1 MRKLTR
7 KSLDELAKTL
17 PAIEESLQMSY
28 VGGGNGT
35 SASPYT
41 QAEFDSMVSSG
52 TWNGGYVED
61 WGYTGDETYIYGNS
75 TYLGQT
81 SQQYF
86 MNLSDFIRSQSVSE
100 VDIWANT
107 GMSFVPGI
115 SQIMDQYGTRR
126 ENMMRELQ
134 AELLDKGY
142 TNSSSFTIVRTE
154 LSGQDAIKYSIYDAN
169 NGAFITS
176 KTINIPYGN
185 WY

>member
-1 MRKLTR
+1 M
-7 KSLDELAKTL
+7 E
-17 PAIEESLQMSY
+17 
-28 VGGGNGT
+28 GNGT

-41 QAEFDSMVSSG
+41 VAEFECMCSSDN
-52 TWNGGYVED
+52 WNGGYVEGM
-61 WGYTGDETYIYGNS
+61 GYVANDVYVYGNS
-75 TYLGQT
+75 TYPGQT